1 MQCRYFGHIVI
12 QQDPNSHQTSSS
24 SSDGRILY
32 PSVKYLNF
40 PRLLKVG
47 LPSKS
52 HDNPWYCLAACNNVT
67 NEKYKQMVRKEIK
80 VVMVHWTHLG
90 FSCRWIRLDQ
100 DLANA
105 HVIAYSSQTG
115 FHGSTRSQ
123 NGYATYLRTQH
134 PIFSP
139 DSFGFRSTVHFHQA
153 SLLDIQ
159 HRQELPQL
167 FARKVASSMHYIPF
181 SVDSKS
187 QRIFVFTFPRLWSI
201 IALHRIWIRP

>member
-67 NEKYKQMVRKEIK
+67 NEEHKQWSEKKSKSWWYIELTWGSPVDGSVWIKILPMRTSLHTLRKPVSMVPPALRMDTPHIY
-80 VVMVHWTHLG
+80 VHNIPFLVL
-90 FSCRWIRLDQ
+90 IRLDFGQ
-100 DLANA
+100 PYIFIKL
-105 HVIAYSSQTG
+105 HS
-115 FHGSTRSQ
+115 
-123 NGYATYLRTQH
+123 L
-134 PIFSP
+134 IFST
-139 DSFGFRSTVHFHQA
+139 DRSYH
-153 SLLDIQ
+153 SCLLE
-159 HRQELPQL
+159 R
-167 FARKVASSMHYIPF
+167 
-181 SVDSKS
+181 
-187 QRIFVFTFPRLWSI
+187 
-201 IALHRIWIRP
+201 